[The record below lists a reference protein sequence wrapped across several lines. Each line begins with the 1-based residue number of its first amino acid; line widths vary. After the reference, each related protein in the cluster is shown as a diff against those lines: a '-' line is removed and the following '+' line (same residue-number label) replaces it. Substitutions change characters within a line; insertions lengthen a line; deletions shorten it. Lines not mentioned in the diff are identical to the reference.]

1 MDFRQLESFIA
12 IAKNKSFSKA
22 AKELYLTQPTISNHI
37 QTLEK
42 EIGTSLLNRANRD
55 ITLTKA
61 GEIFYDYAN
70 KIINLKKNA
79 QYNMGEFVGKIEGTI
94 EISAST
100 IPEQY
105 IVPKIIREFNS
116 IYPEVNYKINH
127 GDSLQI
133 IENIKSSKI
142 DYGFTG
148 TYLKDSDLNYVPI
161 IEDKLVLIT
170 PKAYISS
177 SSSSLMIEQ
186 VMQVPLILRE
196 EGSGTLNLFN
206 KELKKN
212 KIKSD
217 SFNVIAFAENTQTIK
232 AMVEEGLGCSIIS
245 SKAIEKEKKLDLFD
259 IYEIE
264 DLNLIR
270 NFYFVYSKDRILA
283 PLEKSFIDFIEN
295 LFPNK

>member
-37 QTLEK
+37 QALEK
-42 EIGTSLLNRANRD
+42 EIGTSLLNRSNRD

-70 KIINLKKNA
+70 KILNLKKNA
-79 QYNMGEFVGKIEGTI
+79 QYSMGEFVGKIEGTI

-105 IVPKIIREFNS
+105 IVPKIIREFNK

-148 TYLKDSDLNYVPI
+148 TYLKDSDLNYIPI

-232 AMVEEGLGCSIIS
+232 TMVEEGLGCSIIS
-245 SKAIEKEKKLDLFD
+245 SKAIEKEKSLDLFD
-259 IYEIE
+259 IYDIE

-270 NFYFVYSKDRILA
+270 SFYFVHSKDRILA
-283 PLEKSFIDFIEN
+283 PLEESFIDFIEN
-295 LFPNK
+295 LFPIK